1 MFEKIGHSWR
11 LIGVCWQVL
20 RHDRELIIFPILS
33 SLALILVTVLFFI
46 PFVSFLS
53 AVSEQST
60 ATGSS
65 AGAQVGLG
73 EIVILFLYYFACYTV
88 IIFANSALIGA
99 ALIRLRGGDPTLR
112 DGFRIAA
119 QRSGAILG
127 YALIAATVGTIL
139 HLLDSAARNRESNFV
154 VRIIAAILSSLF
166 SIAWSLMTY
175 LVVPVLV
182 VEKIGPIEAIRR
194 SGGLLRRTWGE
205 QIVGNISFGL
215 ITFLLFLLVAL
226 LLALPALLIIELL
239 GPALGILLAVLLYI
253 LVLGT
258 LLMTSNAL
266 SGIYQAALYLYA
278 AEGMD
283 TPHFN
288 RHDLEGAFRPKK

>member
-1 MFEKIGHSWR
+1 M
-11 LIGVCWQVL
+11 
-20 RHDRELIIFPILS
+20 
-33 SLALILVTVLFFI
+33 
-46 PFVSFLS
+46 
-53 AVSEQST
+53 
-60 ATGSS
+60 
-65 AGAQVGLG
+65 
-73 EIVILFLYYFACYTV
+73 
-88 IIFANSALIGA
+88 
-99 ALIRLRGGDPTLR
+99 
-112 DGFRIAA
+112 
-119 QRSGAILG
+119 
-127 YALIAATVGTIL
+127 
-139 HLLDSAARNRESNFV
+139 
-154 VRIIAAILSSLF
+154 RIIAAILSSLF

-215 ITFLLFLLVAL
+215 VTFLLFLLVAL
-226 LLALPALLIIELL
+226 LLALPALLIVELL

-288 RHDLEGAFRPKK
+288 RHDLEGAFRPRN